1 MAFKLEK
8 PKNDESVAEQVKS
21 IFKLIF
27 ESEQIMSPASPR
39 HFMALWRDG
48 VVKVFTSRSL
58 NTVEAVRVFMVVPDS
73 LDRSKNHIIKSISVG
88 ESEGLDNYVDTVLE
102 AYR

>member
-8 PKNDESVAEQVKS
+8 PKNDESVEEQVKS
-21 IFKLIF
+21 IFKVIF
-27 ESEQIMSPASPR
+27 ESDQIVSPSSPR

-58 NTVEAVRVFMVVPDS
+58 DSVEAVRVYMVVPDS

-88 ESEGLDNYVDTVLE
+88 ESQGLDNYVDTVLE

>member
-8 PKNDESVAEQVKS
+8 PKNDESVEQQVKS
-21 IFKLIF
+21 IFEPIF
-27 ESEQIMSPASPR
+27 ESGEIMSPASPR

-48 VVKVFTSRSL
+48 IVKVFTSRTL
-58 NTVEAVRVFMVVPDS
+58 DKVEAVRVYMVMPDS
-73 LDRSKNHIIKSISVG
+73 LDRSKNHIVKSISVG
-88 ESEGLDNYVDTVLE
+88 ESQGLDNYVDTVLE